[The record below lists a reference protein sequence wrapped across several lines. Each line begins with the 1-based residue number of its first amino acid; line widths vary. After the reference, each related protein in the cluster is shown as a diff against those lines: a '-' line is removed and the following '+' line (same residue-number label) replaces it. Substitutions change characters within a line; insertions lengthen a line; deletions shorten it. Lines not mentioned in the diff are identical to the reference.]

1 MTNDSDKKRQ
11 VARTIQ
17 EELNKQNLSRRG
29 LLRRLKLLGVAFG
42 AGYLMSGK
50 SADAL
55 VGNGGEA
62 GEAVA
67 SLKST
72 NPALNEIIDEGHKGG
87 TVGEESADERAP
99 RIKTAYR
106 RVYARAYRRVY
117 GRI

>member
-11 VARTIQ
+11 EAKAIQ

-55 VGNGGEA
+55 TGSGGEA
-62 GEAVA
+62 SEAVA

-72 NPALNEIIDEGHKGG
+72 NAALNEIIDEGRSPD
-87 TVGEESADERAP
+87 VAGEENADERGS

>member
-1 MTNDSDKKRQ
+1 
-11 VARTIQ
+11 
-17 EELNKQNLSRRG
+17 
-29 LLRRLKLLGVAFG
+29 
-42 AGYLMSGK
+42 MSGK

-55 VGNGGEA
+55 AGNGGEA

-72 NPALNEIIDEGHKGG
+72 NAALNEIIDEGRNPDA
-87 TVGEESADERAP
+87 VGEESADERGS